1 MPALAP
7 PAPVVRAPRSDG
19 AEARER
25 LLLTALRLFAAKGFA
40 KTSVREIAQAAGA
53 NVASIG
59 YYFGDKAGIYRA
71 AFVEPLGNLSDDIAV
86 WSDPALPLPEALAAF
101 FRLYMHSMKQGDIA
115 RQCVRLHVREVL
127 EPTGYWQQELER
139 DVQRTQQALEA
150 VLCRGLGLAAPDDDI
165 RRLAFSLTGL
175 SMHLHIAHDLVDAAH
190 APLLATAEAIDTW
203 TARLLDYA
211 LAMVG
216 AERARRAA
224 DPAADSAAPAD
235 NPSAGRAAAPAA
247 PIGAT
252 DAAAPPAAAPAPSPR
267 NRRRTSV

>member
-1 MPALAP
+1 MSTALAS
-7 PAPVVRAPRSDG
+7 VSRTPRSDG
-19 AEARER
+19 TEARER
-25 LLLTALRLFAAKGFA
+25 LLLAALRLFAGKGFA

-71 AFVEPLGNLSDDIAV
+71 AFTEPLGHLGDDIAV

-139 DVQRTQQALEA
+139 DVLRPQAALETL
-150 VLCRGLGLAAPDDDI
+150 LCRGLGLAAPDDDI
-165 RRLAFSLTGL
+165 RRLAFSIAGL
-175 SMHLHIAHDLVDAAH
+175 SMHLHIAHDLVDAVH
-190 APLLATAEAIDTW
+190 APLLATPEAIDTW

-224 DPAADSAAPAD
+224 ADTAA
-235 NPSAGRAAAPAA
+235 GT
-247 PIGAT
+247 AT
-252 DAAAPPAAAPAPSPR
+252 DADRPARGTAAAAPPSAPAPSPR
-267 NRRRTSV
+267 NRRKASV